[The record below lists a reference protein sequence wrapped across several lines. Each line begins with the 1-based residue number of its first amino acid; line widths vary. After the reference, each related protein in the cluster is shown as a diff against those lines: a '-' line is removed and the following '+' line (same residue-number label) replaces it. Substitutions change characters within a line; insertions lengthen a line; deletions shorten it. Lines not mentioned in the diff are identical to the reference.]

1 MSKYRKL
8 KNYEQVLMDVEDILG
23 SGVTTNDQL
32 DKIGNSVFK
41 NDCLGTFSSDK
52 MPARIKDNQCLI
64 LNTDSSRSANKF
76 GHWFGF

>member
-1 MSKYRKL
+1 MSKYKKL

-41 NDCLGTFSSDK
+41 NDY
-52 MPARIKDNQCLI
+52 
-64 LNTDSSRSANKF
+64 
-76 GHWFGF
+76 